1 MSEIIEQWFRD
12 HFCGLGPR
20 IDQDLWN
27 EFHAAKEELKAR
39 CATAIPSAPAP
50 AAFIAEPPP
59 GFPPGFPASFPLAP
73 PEVLPPTPEP
83 ATPAEPESSK

>member
-1 MSEIIEQWFRD
+1 MPDPILEIVEQWFRD

-39 CATAIPSAPAP
+39 LTASPATTTAPAE
-50 AAFIAEPPP
+50 EP
-59 GFPPGFPASFPLAP
+59 L
-73 PEVLPPTPEP
+73 
-83 ATPAEPESSK
+83 SK

>member
-1 MSEIIEQWFRD
+1 MPETVNEIVEQWFRD

-39 CATAIPSAPAP
+39 LATTPSTSTAPADD
-50 AAFIAEPPP
+50 I
-59 GFPPGFPASFPLAP
+59 L
-73 PEVLPPTPEP
+73 
-83 ATPAEPESSK
+83 SK

>member
-1 MSEIIEQWFRD
+1 MPEETRNEIIEEWFRD

-39 CATAIPSAPAP
+39 LTVSPATTALP
-50 AAFIAEPPP
+50 EE
-59 GFPPGFPASFPLAP
+59 PLA
-73 PEVLPPTPEP
+73 
-83 ATPAEPESSK
+83 K